1 MSRSPGEG
9 RADPVGLLWLFALAN
24 YAVLLAVCAGFVTR
38 EPQRA
43 SGAAAVWLAA
53 VWLTY
58 PFLYLLPAFALSAV
72 AHRGLA
78 GLLRRA
84 EVRVAALVAWTPA
97 VVLFAGVQLAVYADL
112 RLHELY
118 GFHLNGFVWNLLTTR
133 GGLDSL
139 GAGPRVMVEA
149 AGLAALVLAGEAL
162 GLAALARIAPRS
174 HLLAALRSRRVA
186 IGFAGVLLALS
197 LGERLAYAA
206 AHLRD
211 DSSVLAWSE
220 ALPLYQPLQLDSLA
234 RRFGI
239 RVARSRTLRTG
250 LGGSSLVYPQS
261 PLAFR
266 SDAPRWNV
274 LVLCAESLRADA
286 LDPELMPAT
295 WRFAGRATR
304 FTQHVSG
311 GNGTRMGVFSLFYGL
326 PGPYWFK
333 FVDQSRGPVLVRAL
347 LDRGYQVRGWTSDK
361 FSYPEFDRTVFA
373 DVDRSQLREG
383 GAGEGWERDRAQ
395 VASLLEFLGQRDRAQ
410 PFFAYLFFES
420 PHAPYRFPPE
430 TAIRTPYLDDLDY
443 LRMDLERD
451 IGKIRNRYWNSVRH
465 LDTQLERLFAALEEQ
480 GLLDST
486 LVVVTGDHGE
496 EFLEKGRWGHNSAFD
511 EEQIRVPLLL
521 YVPGRPP
528 AVVERMTSH
537 LDVPA
542 TLLGLLGVQ
551 NPPRDYSLG
560 QSLLDGAPHD
570 YVLVSDWSRVA
581 YVDADGKATF
591 PMEPQSWFRQEVTDR
606 RDAPLPDPDDWLRAR
621 GPTFARVL
629 SDLARFTRAAHV
641 ADAGASG
648 R

>member
-9 RADPVGLLWLFALAN
+9 RADPIGLLWLFLLAN
-24 YAVLLAVCAGFVTR
+24 YAVLLGVCAGFVTR
-38 EPQRA
+38 EPLPG
-43 SGAAAVWLAA
+43 SAAVWLAA

-58 PFLYLLPAFALSAV
+58 PFLYLLPAFALSAL
-72 AHRGLA
+72 ARRGLA

-84 EVRVAALVAWTPA
+84 DPRAAALVAWAPA
-97 VVLFAGVQLAVYADL
+97 VALFAGVQLAVYAD
-112 RLHELY
+112 RRIHEIY

-133 GGLDSL
+133 GGLESL
-139 GAGPRVMVEA
+139 GAGMEVAAEA
-149 AGLAALVLAGEAL
+149 AGLASLVLAVEAL
-162 GLAALARIAPRS
+162 LLVALARSARTS
-174 HLLAALRSRRVA
+174 RLLGALRSRRFVVGLVGA
-186 IGFAGVLLALS
+186 LLALS

-206 AHLRD
+206 AHVRD

-220 ALPLYQPLQLDSLA
+220 ALPLYQPLQLDGLA
-234 RRFGI
+234 RRLGFK
-239 RVARSRTLRTG
+239 VARSRPLRTA
-250 LGGSSLVYPQS
+250 LGDSSLVYPRS

-266 SDAPRWNV
+266 PDASRWNV
-274 LVLCAESLRADA
+274 VLLCAESLRADA

-333 FVDQSRGPVLVRAL
+333 FVDQNRGPVLVRAL

-383 GAGEGWERDRAQ
+383 GSGPSWERDRAQ
-395 VASLLEFLGQRDRAQ
+395 VASMLAFLAQRDRSQ
-410 PFFAYLFFES
+410 PFFVYMFFES

-430 TAIRTPYLDDLDY
+430 TAVRTPYLADLDY
-443 LRMDLERD
+443 LRMDLQRD

-465 LDTQLERLFAALEEQ
+465 LDTQLERVFAALEEQ
-480 GLLDST
+480 GLLGST
-486 LVVVTGDHGE
+486 LVAVTGDHGE

-511 EEQIRVPLLL
+511 EEQIRVPFVL
-521 YVPGRPP
+521 YVPGRAP
-528 AVVERMTSH
+528 AVVDRLTSH
-537 LDVPA
+537 LDLPA

-551 NPPRDYSLG
+551 NPPGDYSLG
-560 QSLLDGAPHD
+560 QSLLGNAPHD

-581 YVDADGKATF
+581 YVDGEGKATF
-591 PMEPQSWFRQEVTDR
+591 PMEPQSWFRQQVTDR
-606 RDAPLPDPDDWLRAR
+606 RDAPLPDPGDWLRAHGR
-621 GPTFARVL
+621 TFARVL
-629 SDLARFTRAAHV
+629 SDLARFTRGPEV
-641 ADAGASG
+641 AAGAG

>member
-1 MSRSPGEG
+1 MSRSPGAE
-9 RADPVGLLWLFALAN
+9 RADPIGLLWLFLLAN

-38 EPQRA
+38 EPLRA

-58 PFLYLLPAFALSAV
+58 PFLYLLPAFALSAL
-72 AHRGLA
+72 ARRGLA
-78 GLLRRA
+78 GWLRRA
-84 EVRVAALVAWTPA
+84 GPRTALVAWAPA
-97 VVLFAGVQLAVYADL
+97 VALFAGVQLGVYAD
-112 RLHELY
+112 RRIHELY

-133 GGLDSL
+133 GGLESL
-139 GAGPRVMVEA
+139 GAGPQLAAEA
-149 AGLAALVLAGEAL
+149 SALAALVLAGEAL
-162 GLAALARIAPRS
+162 GLAALARLAPRS
-174 HLLAALRSRRVA
+174 RLLAAFRSRR
-186 IGFAGVLLALS
+186 FAVGLVGTLLALS
-197 LGERLAYAA
+197 VGERLAYAR
-206 AHLRD
+206 AHVRG

-220 ALPLYQPLQLDSLA
+220 ALPLYQPLQLDGLA
-234 RRFGI
+234 RRFGLP
-239 RVARSRTLRTG
+239 VARSRPLRTG
-250 LGGSSLVYPQS
+250 LGDSSLVYPQS

-266 SDAPRWNV
+266 PDAPRWNV
-274 LVLCAESLRADA
+274 VLLCAESLRADA

-295 WRFAGRATR
+295 WRFADRATR

-333 FVDQSRGPVLVRAL
+333 FVDQNRGPVLIRAL

-383 GAGEGWERDRAQ
+383 GAGESWERDRAQ
-395 VASLLEFLGQRDRAQ
+395 VASMLAFLGQRDRSQ
-410 PFFAYLFFES
+410 PFFAYMFFES

-443 LRMDLERD
+443 LRMDVARD

-465 LDTQLERLFAALEEQ
+465 LDTQLERLFGALEEQ

-496 EFLEKGRWGHNSAFD
+496 EFLEKGRWGHNSEFD

-528 AVVERMTSH
+528 AVVDRMTSH

-542 TLLGLLGVQ
+542 TLLGLLGVR
-551 NPPRDYSLG
+551 NPPGDYSLG
-560 QSLLDGAPHD
+560 QSLLDGPPHD

-606 RDAPLPDPDDWLRAR
+606 RDAPLPDPGDWLRAR

-629 SDLARFTRAAHV
+629 SDLARFTRAAPV
-641 ADAGASG
+641 AAGGASG